1 MQLEV
6 KLALRDKDDG
16 EVDGSMLLFSSVLS
30 IFFLLSV
37 LFFLLSVFFRVFCI
51 CISVRSFSSLVRPC
65 ISLLEWLLKMEL

>member
-1 MQLEV
+1 VQLKA

-37 LFFLLSVFFRVFCI
+37 
-51 CISVRSFSSLVRPC
+51 
-65 ISLLEWLLKMEL
+65 

>member
-16 EVDGSMLLFSSVLS
+16 EVDGSILLFSSVLS

-37 LFFLLSVFFRVFCI
+37 FFFCFLCFFAFSVFV
-51 CISVRSFSSLVRPC
+51 SLVVRSLP
-65 ISLLEWLLKMEL
+65 